1 VAAMVQITKYQIVI
15 CFILS
20 ALFVVGQQLTHETPI
35 YLMNQ
40 STITYVQQITLLVS
54 QLIPFILIVGWEERM
69 QTGQG
74 LNYFV
79 RHKNRLQVMIKSYLH
94 STIIVIVTIFTIIL
108 SQIFLTKQTG
118 IDYRWLGVI
127 CFYVM
132 WHLLQRIV
140 ESYFSSVSGLAM
152 MVGMIGFGLFVKTP
166 ILLPIL
172 FLFGR
177 FSELNTCKTIIML
190 MIITGLYAGLGYIY
204 RKKQVI

>member
-1 VAAMVQITKYQIVI
+1 MVQITKYQIVI

-54 QLIPFILIVGWEERM
+54 QLTPFILIVGWEERM

-94 STIIVIVTIFTIIL
+94 STIIVIVTTFAIIL

>member
-1 VAAMVQITKYQIVI
+1 MVQITKYQVVI

-54 QLIPFILIVGWEERM
+54 QLTPFILIVGWEERM

-94 STIIVIVTIFTIIL
+94 STIIVIVTTFAIIL

>member
-1 VAAMVQITKYQIVI
+1 MVQITKYQIVI

-40 STITYVQQITLLVS
+40 STITYVQQMTLLVS
-54 QLIPFILIVGWEERM
+54 QLTPFILIVGWEERM

-94 STIIVIVTIFTIIL
+94 STIIVIVTTFTIIL

-152 MVGMIGFGLFVKTP
+152 MVGMIGFGLFVKTS

-177 FSELNTCKTIIML
+177 F
-190 MIITGLYAGLGYIY
+190 
-204 RKKQVI
+204 

>member
-1 VAAMVQITKYQIVI
+1 MVQITKYQIVI

-94 STIIVIVTIFTIIL
+94 STIIVIVTTFAIIL

>member
-1 VAAMVQITKYQIVI
+1 MVQITKYQIVI

-54 QLIPFILIVGWEERM
+54 QLTPFILIVGWEERM

-94 STIIVIVTIFTIIL
+94 STIIVIVTTFTIIL

-177 FSELNTCKTIIML
+177 FSELNTYKTIIML

>member
-1 VAAMVQITKYQIVI
+1 MVQITKYQVVI

-54 QLIPFILIVGWEERM
+54 QLTPFILIVGWEERM

-94 STIIVIVTIFTIIL
+94 STIIVIVTTFAIIL

-132 WHLLQRIV
+132 WHLLQRII

-190 MIITGLYAGLGYIY
+190 MIVTGLYAGLGYIY

>member
-1 VAAMVQITKYQIVI
+1 MGQITKYQIVI

-20 ALFVVGQQLTHETPI
+20 AVFVVGQQLTHETPI

-54 QLIPFILIVGWEERM
+54 QLMPFIMIIGWEERM

-94 STIIVIVTIFTIIL
+94 STIIVIVTTFTIIL

-118 IDYRWLGVI
+118 IDYRWTGVI

-132 WHLLQRIV
+132 WHLLQRII

>member
-1 VAAMVQITKYQIVI
+1 MVQITKYQIVI

-54 QLIPFILIVGWEERM
+54 QLTPFILIVGWEERM

-94 STIIVIVTIFTIIL
+94 STIIVIVTTFAIIL

-132 WHLLQRIV
+132 WHLLQRII

>member
-1 VAAMVQITKYQIVI
+1 MVQITKYQIVI

-132 WHLLQRIV
+132 WHLLQRII

>member
-1 VAAMVQITKYQIVI
+1 MVQITKYQIVI

-54 QLIPFILIVGWEERM
+54 QLMPFIMIIGWEERM

-94 STIIVIVTIFTIIL
+94 STIIVIVTTFAIIL

-140 ESYFSSVSGLAM
+140 ESYFSSVSSLAM

-166 ILLPIL
+166 ILQPLL

>member
-1 VAAMVQITKYQIVI
+1 MVQITKYQIVI

-20 ALFVVGQQLTHETPI
+20 ALFVVEQQLTYETPI

-54 QLIPFILIVGWEERM
+54 QLMPFIMIIGWEERM

-94 STIIVIVTIFTIIL
+94 STIIVIVTTFTIIL

-140 ESYFSSVSGLAM
+140 ESYFSSVSSLAM

-166 ILLPIL
+166 ILQPLL

>member
-1 VAAMVQITKYQIVI
+1 MVQITKYQIVI

-54 QLIPFILIVGWEERM
+54 QLTPFILIVGWEERM

-94 STIIVIVTIFTIIL
+94 STIIVIVTTFAIIL

-166 ILLPIL
+166 ILQPLL

>member
-1 VAAMVQITKYQIVI
+1 MVQITKYQIVI

>member
-1 VAAMVQITKYQIVI
+1 MVQITKYQIVI

-20 ALFVVGQQLTHETPI
+20 VLFVVGQQLTHETPI

-40 STITYVQQITLLVS
+40 STITYVQQMTLLVS
-54 QLIPFILIVGWEERM
+54 QLTPFILIVGWEERM

-94 STIIVIVTIFTIIL
+94 STIIVIVTTFTIIL

>member
-1 VAAMVQITKYQIVI
+1 MVQITKYQVVI

-35 YLMNQ
+35 YLVNQ

-54 QLIPFILIVGWEERM
+54 QLTPFILIVGWEERM

-94 STIIVIVTIFTIIL
+94 STIIVIVTTFAIIL

-132 WHLLQRIV
+132 WHLLQRII

>member
-1 VAAMVQITKYQIVI
+1 MVQITKYQIVI

-20 ALFVVGQQLTHETPI
+20 TLFVIGQQLTHETPI

-54 QLIPFILIVGWEERM
+54 QLTPFILIVGWEERM

-94 STIIVIVTIFTIIL
+94 STIIVIVTTFAIIL

>member
-1 VAAMVQITKYQIVI
+1 MVQITKYQIVI

-54 QLIPFILIVGWEERM
+54 QLTPFILIVGWEERM

-94 STIIVIVTIFTIIL
+94 STIIVIVTTFTIIL

>member
-1 VAAMVQITKYQIVI
+1 MVQITKYQIVI

-94 STIIVIVTIFTIIL
+94 STIIVIVTTFAIIL

-132 WHLLQRIV
+132 WHLLQRII

>member
-1 VAAMVQITKYQIVI
+1 MVQITKYQVVI

-40 STITYVQQITLLVS
+40 STINYVQQITLLVS
-54 QLIPFILIVGWEERM
+54 QLTPFILIVGWEERM

-94 STIIVIVTIFTIIL
+94 STIIVIVTTFAIIL

-132 WHLLQRIV
+132 WHLLQRII

>member
-1 VAAMVQITKYQIVI
+1 MVQITKYQVVI

-54 QLIPFILIVGWEERM
+54 QLTPFILIVGWEERM

-94 STIIVIVTIFTIIL
+94 STIIVIVTTFAIIL

-140 ESYFSSVSGLAM
+140 ESYVSSVSGLAM

>member
-1 VAAMVQITKYQIVI
+1 MVQITKYQIVI

-40 STITYVQQITLLVS
+40 STITYVQQIALLVS
-54 QLIPFILIVGWEERM
+54 QLTPFILIVGWEERM

-94 STIIVIVTIFTIIL
+94 STIIVIVTTFAIIL

>member
-1 VAAMVQITKYQIVI
+1 MVQITKYQIVI

-20 ALFVVGQQLTHETPI
+20 TLFVIGQQLTHETPI

-40 STITYVQQITLLVS
+40 STITYVQQIALLVS
-54 QLIPFILIVGWEERM
+54 QLTPFILIVGWEERM

-94 STIIVIVTIFTIIL
+94 STIIVIVTTFAIIL

-132 WHLLQRIV
+132 WHLLQRII

>member
-1 VAAMVQITKYQIVI
+1 MVQITKYQIVI

-140 ESYFSSVSGLAM
+140 ESYFSSVSSLAM

>member
-1 VAAMVQITKYQIVI
+1 MVQITKYQIVI

-40 STITYVQQITLLVS
+40 STITYVQQMTLLVS
-54 QLIPFILIVGWEERM
+54 QLTPFILIVGWEERM

-94 STIIVIVTIFTIIL
+94 STIIVIVTTFTIIL

-177 FSELNTCKTIIML
+177 FSELNTYKTIIML

>member
-1 VAAMVQITKYQIVI
+1 MVQITKYQIVI

-20 ALFVVGQQLTHETPI
+20 TLFVIGQQLTHETPI

-54 QLIPFILIVGWEERM
+54 QLTPFILIVGWEERM

-94 STIIVIVTIFTIIL
+94 STIIVIVTTFAIIL

-132 WHLLQRIV
+132 WHLLQRII

>member
-1 VAAMVQITKYQIVI
+1 MVQITKYQVVI

-54 QLIPFILIVGWEERM
+54 QLTPFILIVGWEERM

-94 STIIVIVTIFTIIL
+94 STIIVIVTTFAIIL

-132 WHLLQRIV
+132 WHLLQRII

>member
-1 VAAMVQITKYQIVI
+1 MVQITKYQIVI

-20 ALFVVGQQLTHETPI
+20 VLFVVGQQLTHETPI

-54 QLIPFILIVGWEERM
+54 QLTPFILIVGWEERM

-94 STIIVIVTIFTIIL
+94 STIIVIVTTFAIIL

-132 WHLLQRIV
+132 WHLLQRII

>member
-1 VAAMVQITKYQIVI
+1 MVQITKYQIVI

-20 ALFVVGQQLTHETPI
+20 TLFVIGQQLTHETPI

-40 STITYVQQITLLVS
+40 STITYVQQIALLVS
-54 QLIPFILIVGWEERM
+54 QLTPFILIVGWEERM

-94 STIIVIVTIFTIIL
+94 STIIVIVTTFAIIL

-152 MVGMIGFGLFVKTP
+152 MVGMIGFGSFVKTP

>member
-1 VAAMVQITKYQIVI
+1 MVQITKYQIVI

-54 QLIPFILIVGWEERM
+54 QLTPFILIVGWEERM

-132 WHLLQRIV
+132 WHLLQRII

>member
-1 VAAMVQITKYQIVI
+1 MVQITKYQIVI

-54 QLIPFILIVGWEERM
+54 QLTPFILIVGWEERM

-94 STIIVIVTIFTIIL
+94 STIIVIVTTFAIIL

-140 ESYFSSVSGLAM
+140 ESYFSSVSSLAM

-166 ILLPIL
+166 ILQPLL

>member
-1 VAAMVQITKYQIVI
+1 MVQITKYQIVI

-54 QLIPFILIVGWEERM
+54 QLTPFILIVGWEERM

>member
-1 VAAMVQITKYQIVI
+1 MVQITKYQIVI

-140 ESYFSSVSGLAM
+140 ESYFSSVSSLAM

-166 ILLPIL
+166 ILQPLL

>member
-1 VAAMVQITKYQIVI
+1 
-15 CFILS
+15 
-20 ALFVVGQQLTHETPI
+20 
-35 YLMNQ
+35 MNQ
-40 STITYVQQITLLVS
+40 STITYVQQIALLVS
-54 QLIPFILIVGWEERM
+54 QLTPFILIVGWEERM

-94 STIIVIVTIFTIIL
+94 STIIVIVTTFAIIL

>member
-1 VAAMVQITKYQIVI
+1 MVQITKYQVVI

-54 QLIPFILIVGWEERM
+54 QLTPFILIVGWEERM

-132 WHLLQRIV
+132 WHLLQRII

>member
-1 VAAMVQITKYQIVI
+1 MVQITKYQIVI

-20 ALFVVGQQLTHETPI
+20 TLFVIGQQLTHETPI

-40 STITYVQQITLLVS
+40 STITYVQQIALLVS
-54 QLIPFILIVGWEERM
+54 QLTPFILIVGWEERM

-94 STIIVIVTIFTIIL
+94 STIIVIVTTFAIIL

>member
-1 VAAMVQITKYQIVI
+1 MVQITKYQIVI

-20 ALFVVGQQLTHETPI
+20 AVFVVGQQLTHETPI

-54 QLIPFILIVGWEERM
+54 QLTPFILIVGWEERM

-94 STIIVIVTIFTIIL
+94 STIIVIVTTFAIIL

>member
-1 VAAMVQITKYQIVI
+1 MVQITKYQVVI

-54 QLIPFILIVGWEERM
+54 QLTPFILIVGWEERM

-94 STIIVIVTIFTIIL
+94 STIIVIVTTFAIIL

-132 WHLLQRIV
+132 WHLLQRII

-204 RKKQVI
+204 RKKHVI

>member
-1 VAAMVQITKYQIVI
+1 MVQITKYQIVI

-20 ALFVVGQQLTHETPI
+20 VLFVVGQQLTHETPI

-40 STITYVQQITLLVS
+40 STITYVQQMTLLVS
-54 QLIPFILIVGWEERM
+54 QLTPFILIVGWEERM

-94 STIIVIVTIFTIIL
+94 STIIVIVTTFTIIL

-118 IDYRWLGVI
+118 IDYRWPGVI

>member
-1 VAAMVQITKYQIVI
+1 MVQITKYQIVI

-20 ALFVVGQQLTHETPI
+20 AVFVVGQQLTHETPI

-54 QLIPFILIVGWEERM
+54 QLTPFILIVGWEERM

-94 STIIVIVTIFTIIL
+94 STIIVIVTTFAIIL

-132 WHLLQRIV
+132 WHLLQRII

-166 ILLPIL
+166 ILQPLL